1 LLSVRRYGT
10 FILLALLAGCGY
22 QLRTT
27 SVHGFSSLG
36 LTQASEAPVMAGAL
50 RDELRRLGVSITM
63 DSPDGYSVEFL
74 DERST
79 RRTVATT
86 NVIDAAEYELKLEL
100 DVVIL
105 KGETALV
112 PTTTLVA
119 ERVYALDRTN
129 LSGSAEEET
138 LLMVEM
144 RVQLSRDLLRRV
156 EILAQESQL

>member
-1 LLSVRRYGT
+1 
-10 FILLALLAGCGY
+10 
-22 QLRTT
+22 
-27 SVHGFSSLG
+27 
-36 LTQASEAPVMAGAL
+36 MARAL
-50 RDELRRLGVSITM
+50 RDELRRLGVSTTM

-112 PTTTLVA
+112 PKTTLVA
-119 ERVYALDRTN
+119 ERVYALDRAN

-156 EILAQESQL
+156 EILSQESQL